1 MASETF
7 SPQGYLLPDWGA
19 AGNWTGDAVPGAG
32 TTALVDAHDA
42 YIDPQTT
49 LLANITLEGGAGLIG
64 NDGGYEIGAAGTVL
78 AEDLNTL
85 NASGAIVNQ
94 GVVAVSGAGAALS
107 VVVEAGSQIAQGYGL
122 AEPSFE
128 NAGTVMVS
136 GGGTL
141 DITGTEF
148 SNTGTVIVNDGVLD
162 VSGGWVDGG
171 QGALIPGGAFEILRG
186 GEASFSDGV
195 IDQSFDFFGPGT
207 IVLGDPRD
215 STADAVAGFGYRDE
229 ILTSSVAAAET
240 LINGGLDFTTPL
252 PAGYTLAVSAVAG
265 GAEIYAAY
273 DETAPPCFARGTR
286 ILTPSGYINVENLK
300 PGDNV
305 ATVAGGV
312 RAVRW
317 MGRRTIDL
325 QTHNRPNAV
334 WPICITANAL
344 EDGVPVRDLFLSP
357 DHALLLRGKLVPVKL
372 LVNGATIRRD
382 KAWLA
387 VTYYHIELD
396 RHDVVIAENLGAE
409 TYIDTGNRGMFES
422 TSGSPWANPVFGR
435 GKQWDSAAYAELC
448 LSGPILRD
456 IRSQIYNR
464 MLAMGYLLKVSH
476 DVSLLVDGQV
486 IPRGFG
492 VTSFPCFQ
500 LKPGHSGIV
509 TIRSASFV
517 PAELSGGATFEDD
530 WRSLGVAI
538 RRIKLGL
545 KSVRAAEIA
554 RSGFYP
560 RGAHDIADWTDGN
573 GVISVASD
581 TTVIGLNISALPRV
595 WQAPIGALSRE

>member
-19 AGNWTGDAVPGAG
+19 AKNWTGGAVPGAG
-32 TTALVDAHDA
+32 TTALVNAVDAHV
-42 YIDPQTT
+42 DPQTT
-49 LLANITLEGGAGLIG
+49 LQANITLEGGAGLIG
-64 NDGGYEIGAAGTVL
+64 NDGGYEITAVGTVT
-78 AEDLNTL
+78 AEDQNVLYG
-85 NASGAIVNQ
+85 SGAIVNQ
-94 GVVAVSGAGAALS
+94 GVIAASGPDAALS
-107 VVVEAGSQIAQGYGL
+107 VVIGAGSQIAQAYGL

-128 NAGTVMVS
+128 NAGTVVVS

-141 DITGTEF
+141 DISGTEF
-148 SNTGTVIVNDGVLD
+148 SNTGTVIVNDGVLA
-162 VSGGWVDGG
+162 VTGGWVDGG
-171 QGALIPGGAFEILRG
+171 QGPLIPGGTIEISRG
-186 GEASFSDGV
+186 GFATFSDGV
-195 IDQSFDFFGPGT
+195 IDQTFDFFGPGT
-207 IVLGDPRD
+207 IVLGDPGD
-215 STADAVAGFGYRDE
+215 SQADAVAGFGYRDE
-229 ILTSSVAAAET
+229 IITGSVAEAES
-240 LINGGLDFTTPL
+240 LINGELDFTTPL

-273 DETAPPCFARGTR
+273 VETAPPCFARGTR
-286 ILTPSGYINVENLK
+286 ILTPSGYIKIENLK
-300 PGDNV
+300 PGDLV

-382 KAWLA
+382 RNCLA
-387 VTYYHIELD
+387 VTYYHVELD
-396 RHDVVIAENLGAE
+396 RHDVVIAENLAAE

-422 TSGSPWANPVFGR
+422 SSGKPWANPAFGR
-435 GKQWDSAAYAELC
+435 GKQWDAFAYAELC

-456 IRSQIYNR
+456 IRTGIFNR
-464 MLAMGYLLKVSH
+464 MLAMGYLLKTSH
-476 DVSLLVDGQV
+476 DVSLLVDGRA
-486 IPRGFG
+486 IARSFG
-492 VTSFPCFQ
+492 VTSFPCFR
-500 LKPGHSGIV
+500 LEPGHSGIV
-509 TIRSASFV
+509 AIRSASFV

-545 KSVRAAEIA
+545 RSVSVAEIA

-560 RGAHDIADWTDGN
+560 RGAHDVADWTDGN

-581 TTVIGLNISALPRV
+581 TTIIGLNISALPRV
-595 WQAPIGALSRE
+595 WQAPMGALSRA